1 MADYKRM
8 VSYMY
13 QYENGVK
20 KKNVGYARI
29 EARNGQCKF
38 TLRMQMPGQPDSIF
52 PTYLI
57 HRDDSNTELIYLGDS
72 VLKNNVIDSK
82 HRADEKNINN
92 SGYEL
97 SDIGGIVLF
106 FNTDEFFATEWDDKP
121 IIAKEIMAALKPKPN
136 ETKKQVKDEGNAE
149 NSKLNKIPKF
159 EEIVKNEEPP
169 EVEEAVNIKEP
180 TNKAADEVAKM
191 GETPVVKEAASVGK
205 SPVAEKTDSV
215 EDADRKEEVSKADEI
230 DKKEEPTKADEVIKA
245 EKEQKTEAVM
255 DYGNVLTAAE
265 EAKIPKY
272 KLPRGW
278 KTVERLQNNPYAN
291 RKIINLPKIDVTK
304 ATTVKSEENIS
315 SEEKHKSNLTKEAS
329 IPQVTKITQE
339 NKIDKNQKIEK
350 TMVKDK
356 GTEVNSVV
364 QEKEAAMDQE
374 NVDLAKRPTK
384 KATSEM
390 DRGKTEMAENQ
401 VQSNVQASMNRAMKK
416 PNTIPDSPIAARFF
430 KSFPRINPFEDNEII
445 QCVKIEPKDI
455 GLLPKEL
462 WGLSN
467 NSFLLHGYYS
477 YRHLIFAKMM
487 DRSGIRYIIGVPG
500 TYHSK
505 EKFIARM
512 FGFDCFK
519 PAKKRELRQGDFG
532 YWYVAISI

>member
-13 QYENGVK
+13 QYEKGIK

-82 HRADEKNINN
+82 HTADEKDINN
-92 SGYEL
+92 SGYGL
-97 SDIGGIVLF
+97 SDIGGMVLF
-106 FNTDEFFATEWDDKP
+106 LNTDEFFATEWDDKP
-121 IIAKEIMAALKPKPN
+121 IIAKEIMAALKPKPSN
-136 ETKKQVKDEGNAE
+136 EAKKQVKEEGNVE
-149 NSKLNKIPKF
+149 NNKPEETPKS
-159 EEIVKNEEPP
+159 EEMVKKEEPP
-169 EVEEAVNIKEP
+169 EIIEAAKMEEPPITEAVAKNEEAPK
-180 TNKAADEVAKM
+180 
-191 GETPVVKEAASVGK
+191 VVEAV
-205 SPVAEKTDSV
+205 
-215 EDADRKEEVSKADEI
+215 
-230 DKKEEPTKADEVIKA
+230 KKEEPTTA
-245 EKEQKTEAVM
+245 
-255 DYGNVLTAAE
+255 GVLTAAE

-291 RKIINLPKIDVTK
+291 KKMINLPKIDTEK
-304 ATTVKSEENIS
+304 AVITNTEEKIS
-315 SEEKHKSNLTKEAS
+315 SEEKLVQESKLAKEDN
-329 IPQVTKITQE
+329 IPQESKTAQDKELEQKQLQQKQE
-339 NKIDKNQKIEK
+339 
-350 TMVKDK
+350 MVKDIVK
-356 GTEVNSVV
+356 DKESEES
-364 QEKEAAMDQE
+364 QEK
-374 NVDLAKRPTK
+374 
-384 KATSEM
+384 
-390 DRGKTEMAENQ
+390 
-401 VQSNVQASMNRAMKK
+401 SNVQATMNRAMKK
-416 PNTIPDSPIAARFF
+416 PNMIPDSPIAARFF
-430 KSFPRINPFEDNEII
+430 KSFPRINPFEDNEIT

-487 DRSGIRYIIGVPG
+487 DRYGARYIIGVPG

>member
-1 MADYKRM
+1 M

-13 QYENGVK
+13 QYENGIK

-38 TLRMQMPGQPDSIF
+38 TLRMQMLGQPDSIF

-57 HRDDSNTELIYLGDS
+57 HRDDNNTELIYLGDS
-72 VLKNNVIDSK
+72 LLKNNVIDSK
-82 HRADEKNINN
+82 HFANEKDIND
-92 SGYEL
+92 SGYGL

-106 FNTDEFFATEWDDKP
+106 LNTDVFYATEWDDKP
-121 IIAKEIMAALKPKPN
+121 IIAKEIMAAIKPKSN
-136 ETKKQVKDEGNAE
+136 KETKKRAK
-149 NSKLNKIPKF
+149 
-159 EEIVKNEEPP
+159 
-169 EVEEAVNIKEP
+169 VEENV
-180 TNKAADEVAKM
+180 DQLQ
-191 GETPVVKEAASVGK
+191 ETPKSEEMVRKEGPYEAEKAPVSEEAAKLEEAPASKENAKLKEAPVIAEKKEETSKDNEVVKKREA
-205 SPVAEKTDSV
+205 PVTEV
-215 EDADRKEEVSKADEI
+215 ADRKEDDSKVDEI
-230 DKKEEPTKADEVIKA
+230 VKKEEPTIADEVIKV
-245 EKEQKTEAVM
+245 EKEQMKEKVIE
-255 DYGNVLTAAE
+255 DRNVLTAAE

-291 RKIINLPKIDVTK
+291 TKMINLPKVDVAKVTIDKTEV
-304 ATTVKSEENIS
+304 NIS
-315 SEEKHKSNLTKEAS
+315 SEKELVQEA
-329 IPQVTKITQE
+329 QMAKETKISKETKTSQ
-339 NKIDKNQKIEK
+339 DKNFEQKLEI
-350 TMVKDK
+350 VKDK
-356 GTEVNSVV
+356 ESTEKKVV
-364 QEKEAAMDQE
+364 EKKEAAQEKEVAQVTDRS
-374 NVDLAKRPTK
+374 K
-384 KATSEM
+384 SE
-390 DRGKTEMAENQ
+390 TAEKQIKSNAQ
-401 VQSNVQASMNRAMKK
+401 VTMNRVMKK
-416 PNTIPDSPIAARFF
+416 PNMIPDSPIAVRFF

-487 DRSGIRYIIGVPG
+487 DRSGIQYIIGVPG